1 MSTIGSSGN
10 NSPVTG
16 TEQIQLQP
24 VNLPDESVKRGY
36 DAKITQSRNDEM
48 LDAKSE
54 QQHRLERPSLSK
66 GKMDTLKILREM
78 SAETGALSVED
89 IANAN
94 QELSPAAKEIKEN
107 AKKAALIKGYETITG
122 GKSDG
127 KVDAE
132 KLDQLTEI
140 MSEAK
145 TPLPADEV
153 ATWNDVR
160 QSVEDRQSGHLKG
173 ADGKP
178 LAPLEPD
185 ELKQL
190 EALQANHEFAFQD
203 NGALE
208 TIIRAG
214 AIVDGPPDLIK
225 EIQADVQKL
234 AGAMAL
240 GNELWDTDM
249 LATMLSSIQE
259 KMQDNRLKYDQETIK
274 IGLEEKKILSEKNIT
289 KIRDRIEEEN
299 KNKTASMFQKVFGW
313 VALAFGYIAAGAMI
327 ATGVGAV
334 AGTLLIASLA
344 IATVMMIDQEMG
356 GELIMKPMAESIQN
370 SFGCSEE
377 DAGYAAMGIMAGI
390 MVVLAVAS
398 MGAGFSNLGSVGGT
412 MGGVVT
418 SKVGVKVAQ
427 TLSIVGNIGEGAA
440 TVGSGAGTIAAGVTA
455 KEASEIRADAKEL
468 QAQMLRLQQMIDE
481 ATESLE
487 QALEDLQ
494 AGHTRIAS
502 IMADNDDTKK
512 QLGKALKG

>member
-1 MSTIGSSGN
+1 MSTIGPSGN

-16 TEQIQLQP
+16 TEQTRLQP
-24 VNLPDESVKRGY
+24 ATFSDESVKRGY
-36 DAKITQSRNDEM
+36 DTQITQSRHDEVS
-48 LDAKSE
+48 DAKT
-54 QQHRLERPSLSK
+54 QKQHRLETPSLSK
-66 GKMDTLKILREM
+66 GKIDTLKTLREM
-78 SAETGALSVED
+78 SAENGAVSAED
-89 IANAN
+89 VANAN

-107 AKKAALIKGYETITG
+107 SKKAALIRGYETIT
-122 GKSDG
+122 SG

-132 KLDQLTEI
+132 KLDQLTKI
-140 MSEAK
+140 ANEAK
-145 TPLPADEV
+145 TPLPADKV
-153 ATWNDVR
+153 ATWDDVWQSAENR
-160 QSVEDRQSGHLKG
+160 QNGQLQG

-178 LAPLEPD
+178 LAPLEPN

-190 EALQANHEFAFQD
+190 EALQANHDFAFQE

-214 AIVDGPPDLIK
+214 AIVDGPPELIK

-274 IGLEEKKILSEKNIT
+274 IGLEEKKILSEKNIS

-299 KNKTASMFQKVFGW
+299 KNKVASDIQKAFGW

-344 IATVMMIDQEMG
+344 IATVMMVDQEMG
-356 GELIMKPMAESIQN
+356 GELIMKPMAESIQDT
-370 SFGCSEE
+370 FGCSEE

-427 TLSIVGNIGEGAA
+427 TLSIVGNVGEGAA
-440 TVGSGAGTIAAGVTA
+440 TVASGAGTVAAGVSA
-455 KEASEIRADAKEL
+455 KEAAEIRADSKEL

-494 AGHTRIAS
+494 AGHSRIAS
-502 IMADNDDTKK
+502 IMSDNDDTKK